1 MLRRP
6 MARLATAVAV
16 TGAVCALGASAA
28 FAAPAGAV
36 WTRPSKPIAGTVTH
50 DSPGAAFI
58 SFPNGPQS
66 PGSGIAVAWRGP
78 GTAGHIFI
86 KYRTPKTRHFSKTTE
101 VPGALTSSAPA
112 IASYTDQLG
121 RSALLVVWSGHAN
134 HHIWYS
140 AAETQANGTIS
151 GWTKPTYLPKSP
163 SGPKQKNLSYTYN
176 APAVFFLEHS
186 TDVMVAWRAP
196 YNHVR
201 YSIGTPAIAGR
212 GFNWSQSTVIP
223 GAPDPTVS
231 THCTVDPCTSAT
243 PAIAEVST
251 SSSTGTVYVFWKQLG
266 SKAILYSTASDP
278 SFSGWTVPAQVPS
291 AVTLTAPAASGFE
304 GSVLLVYKTPFSS
317 RVHFQTLTGG
327 VWSAVGGV
335 FGTLTN
341 QAPALSGGLLA
352 TTTPTPIG
360 NVQVR
365 FYKG

>member
-16 TGAVCALGASAA
+16 TGAVCALGASTA
-28 FAAPAGAV
+28 FAAPAGSV

-50 DSPGAAFI
+50 DSPGASFI
-58 SFPNGPQS
+58 SFPNGAHS

-112 IASYTDQLG
+112 IASYTNQLG
-121 RSALLVVWSGHAN
+121 SPSLLVVWSGHAN

-140 AAETQANGTIS
+140 SAVTTATGAIT
-151 GWTKPTYLPKSP
+151 GWTKPEAI
-163 SGPKQKNLSYTYN
+163 SGKLSYTFN
-176 APAVFFLEHS
+176 APSVFFLLHS
-186 TDVMVAWRAP
+186 TKVIVAWRAP
-196 YNHVR
+196 FNHVR

-212 GFNWSQSTVIP
+212 DFTWSASTVIP

-231 THCTVDPCTSAT
+231 KHCTVDPCTSAT
-243 PAIAEVST
+243 PAVAEANT

-266 SKAILYSTASDP
+266 SKAVLYSTFPDP
-278 SFSGWTVPAQVPS
+278 AFSTPTVPAQVPG
-291 AVTLTAPAASGFE
+291 AVTLTAPAASVVE
-304 GSVLLVYKTPFSS
+304 GTVLLVYKTPFSS

-341 QAPALSGGLLA
+341 EAPALTGNLLA
-352 TTTPTPIG
+352 TTTPTPVG

>member
-28 FAAPAGAV
+28 FAAPAGIN
-36 WTRPSKPIAGTVTH
+36 WSKPSKPIAGTVTH
-50 DSPGAAFI
+50 DSPGASFI
-58 SFPNGPQS
+58 SFPNGAHS

-78 GTAGHIFI
+78 GAAGHIFI
-86 KYRTPKTRHFSKTTE
+86 KYRTPKTHHFSKATK

-112 IASYTDQLG
+112 IASYTNQLG
-121 RSALLVVWSGHAN
+121 SPSLLVVWSGHAN

-140 AAETQANGTIS
+140 SAVTTATGAITS
-151 GWTKPTYLPKSP
+151 WTKPLPVPGK
-163 SGPKQKNLSYTYN
+163 LSYTFN
-176 APAVFFLEHS
+176 APAVFFLLHS
-186 TDVMVAWRAP
+186 TSVMVGWRAP

-201 YSIGTPAIAGR
+201 YSIGTPAGAGR
-212 GFNWSQSTVIP
+212 GFTWSASTVIP
-223 GAPDPTVS
+223 GAPNPPVN
-231 THCTVDPCTSAT
+231 THCTQDPCTSAT
-243 PAIAEVST
+243 PAIAEAST

-266 SKAILYSTASDP
+266 GKGVFYSTAADP
-278 SFSGWTVPAQVPS
+278 GLPSWTVPAQVPS
-291 AVTLTAPAASGFE
+291 AVTLSAPAASVVE
-304 GSVLLVYKTPFSS
+304 GTVLLVYKTPFSS

-341 QAPALSGGLLA
+341 EAPALTGTLLA